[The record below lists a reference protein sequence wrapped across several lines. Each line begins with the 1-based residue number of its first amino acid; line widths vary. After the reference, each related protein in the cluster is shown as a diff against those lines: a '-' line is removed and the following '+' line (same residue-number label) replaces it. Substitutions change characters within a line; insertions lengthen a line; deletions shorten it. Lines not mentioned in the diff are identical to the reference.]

1 MPPSSQISAFHPVF
15 GIAIVI
21 LLVFQ
26 PILGY
31 VHHLKYKRYHAPSP
45 YTHAHVWFGRVI
57 VSAGLIDGLLGILL
71 AGKGTGTIAAY
82 CVVAGGVWIIWILV
96 VVFAAKREKKSG
108 RYRNDI
114 RMAALGNERDGS
126 DEGIYNGA

>member
-1 MPPSSQISAFHPVF
+1 M
-15 GIAIVI
+15 IVI

-57 VSAGLIDGLLGILL
+57 VSAGLIDGLLGCLL
-71 AGKGTGTIAAY
+71 AGKGTGTIVAY
-82 CVVAGGVWIIWILV
+82 CVVAGGVWVIWILV
-96 VVFAAKREKKSG
+96 VIFAAKRQKKSG
-108 RYRNDI
+108 TYTSDI
-114 RMAALGNERDGS
+114 RMAGLVDERDGRCGEMY
-126 DEGIYNGA
+126 DGA